1 VLGDPVRLEEVLS
14 NLLNNAAKYTET
26 GGTLAVVVELL
37 GEDASLLLM
46 TAPLSSEAAPD
57 VLTSYRSIE

>member
-37 GEDASLLLM
+37 GEDAII
-46 TAPLSSEAAPD
+46 TVRDTGISSEAATD
-57 VLTSYRSIE
+57 VL